1 MYSEVSFYVL
11 LMFIESIAVY
21 INIFFY
27 RYTFGIVGG
36 SIIKNVRK
44 NLYNSILER
53 NIGWFDKRE
62 NSPGILTN
70 ILGSDV

>member
-11 LMFIESIAVY
+11 LMFIESIIVY
-21 INIFFY
+21 TNIFFY
-27 RYTFGIVGG
+27 RYTFGIVG
-36 SIIKNVRK
+36 SNIIKNVRK
-44 NLYNSILER
+44 NLYNSILEK